1 MDAAGKFSISLLS
14 GHLGGANE
22 LAQTIANGINA
33 IPVIT
38 TASDVLGKQS
48 VDDLARS
55 LHLTIQNP
63 DSLVGV
69 NSAIVNGERLVLVLV
84 GDAKIPTNAIS
95 AYEVKY
101 VENGVQALE
110 IVTKYDAGIII
121 THEPLTITEFVKP
134 FTILKTRHVVVGLG
148 ARKESSVDS
157 IIEAV
162 DAALERVHVPLA
174 RVYRF
179 ATVDIKRNSQ
189 PMLDAVEKL
198 GAPLEFLSVEA
209 LRSVTYQ
216 DLSPD
221 SAMVQEKIGSWRSLR
236 TSSIIGSRKE
246 CKVDSKKDQVKR
258 GNSGNSRGRIS
269 VVGIG
274 PGSLEHLTPKARS
287 EIEAADVVVG
297 YGTYIKLIASI
308 VKKGTEVV
316 SGTMGKEVERAKI
329 AVKKAQ
335 EGKRVVMVS
344 SGDPGVYGM
353 AGIVLEVAAREK
365 SPVPVEIVPGV
376 TAATAASAI
385 LGAPLVS
392 DFAVISLSDL
402 LTPWEK
408 IER

>member
-1 MDAAGKFSISLLS
+1 MFDKGIAVVAVTRRGVETALKIQKALERANLPCTVFAPKKYSQNGVIAIEKNFADFMKEIYSKVDGLVAVMATGITIRTIAPLLESKLTDPAVVGVDAAGKFSISLLS

-22 LAQTIANGINA
+22 LAQTIAKGINA

-38 TASDVLGKQS
+38 TASDVMGKQS

-69 NSAIVNGERLVLVLV
+69 NSAIVNGEHLVLVLV
-84 GDAKIPTNAIS
+84 GGAKIPTNAIS
-95 AYEVKY
+95 AYDVKC

-121 THEPLTITEFVKP
+121 THEPLTITKFVKP

-179 ATVDIKRNSQ
+179 ATVDIKRDSQ

-209 LRSVTYQ
+209 LRSVTYH

-221 SAMVQEKIGSWRSLR
+221 SAMVQEKIG
-236 TSSIIGSRKE
+236 IGGVCERAALLVAGK
-246 CKVDSKKDQVKR
+246 
-258 GNSGNSRGRIS
+258 NS
-269 VVGIG
+269 
-274 PGSLEHLTPKARS
+274 
-287 EIEAADVVVG
+287 
-297 YGTYIKLIASI
+297 KLIL
-308 VKKGTEVV
+308 KKT
-316 SGTMGKEVERAKI
+316 K
-329 AVKKAQ
+329 
-335 EGKRVVMVS
+335 
-344 SGDPGVYGM
+344 
-353 AGIVLEVAAREK
+353 LN
-365 SPVPVEIVPGV
+365 GV
-376 TAATAASAI
+376 TVAI
-385 LGAPLVS
+385 AE
-392 DFAVISLSDL
+392 D
-402 LTPWEK
+402 E
-408 IER
+408 